1 MSQMSE
7 DSTSNETTVVP
18 PVPQPRIVDCTA
30 GGDLEPALQA
40 AKEVIA
46 AGQCLVMP
54 TDTVYGICADA
65 FDAHAVQRLLTA
77 KQRGRDMPPPVLI
90 SDQGV
95 MAALARDVPEAAD
108 RLVSAH
114 WPGPLTIICK
124 AQPSL
129 RMDLGETR
137 GTIAV
142 RVPDHELA
150 RDVLRRTGPLAVSSA
165 NISGSPS
172 ATTAHDA
179 ADQLGMDVALYLD
192 GGPTTGPV
200 PSSIVDFTVEPEGRV
215 VREGVLTVEVLRR
228 TLPGLLGPNETEV
241 PTGKPEDEVP
251 ASDEPQSDE
260 PLREAPSA
268 SDDRPDAGRPTA
280 ADGDGGSR

>member
-1 MSQMSE
+1 MQE
-7 DSTSNETTVVP
+7 DSTTNETSVVP

-30 GGDLEPALQA
+30 AGDLRPALQA

-90 SDQGV
+90 SDEGV
-95 MAALARDVPEAAD
+95 MAALAREVPPAASK
-108 RLVSAH
+108 LVAAH

-137 GTIAV
+137 GTLAV

-165 NISGSPS
+165 NVSGAPAATS
-172 ATTAHDA
+172 AGEAV
-179 ADQLGMDVALYLD
+179 DQLGLDVALYLD
-192 GGPTTGPV
+192 GGPTPGPV
-200 PSSIVDFTVEPEGRV
+200 PSTIVDFTVEPEGRV
-215 VREGVLTVEVLRR
+215 VREGILTVELLRR
-228 TLPGLLGPNETEV
+228 TVPGILGPGESEIPGIEPGTD
-241 PTGKPEDEVP
+241 PTPPPDPLP
-251 ASDEPQSDE
+251 ARHQGD
-260 PLREAPSA
+260 
-268 SDDRPDAGRPTA
+268 DDR
-280 ADGDGGSR
+280 